1 MRGVRRRIGLASA
14 VGAALVAVTVMGGCA
29 TYHQSPGRPIE
40 ERPRPPQPPAEPPA
54 VANTAPATDSAA
66 PAPPPSM
73 TPSGEE
79 NVRTLVAR
87 DTSAVAKV
95 LARCSGKSLLAE
107 QESTDDATLQLL
119 AQTRAALARGDLA
132 HARSLARNARQLV
145 TSLDCQ

>member
-1 MRGVRRRIGLASA
+1 MRPDRRRIGRVTAWSA
-14 VGAALVAVTVMGGCA
+14 VLVAMAVLGGCA
-29 TYHQSPGRPIE
+29 VYHPQPGRPIE

-54 VANTAPATDSAA
+54 VTNSTPASDSAPTAP
-66 PAPPPSM
+66 PQM

-87 DTSAVAKV
+87 DTTAVAKA
-95 LARCSGKSLLAE
+95 LARCNGKSLLPE
-107 QESTDDATLQLL
+107 QESTYDATLQLM

-145 TSLDCQ
+145 TSLDCP

>member
-1 MRGVRRRIGLASA
+1 
-14 VGAALVAVTVMGGCA
+14 VGAALVALTVLGGCA

-54 VANTAPATDSAA
+54 AANTTPDSAA

-87 DTSAVAKV
+87 DTTAVAKV
-95 LARCSGKSLLAE
+95 LARCNGKTLMAE
-107 QESTDDATLQLL
+107 QESTYDATLQLL

>member
-1 MRGVRRRIGLASA
+1 MRSDRRRIGLAA
-14 VGAALVAVTVMGGCA
+14 ATFALVAMTMLGGCA
-29 TYHQSPGRPIE
+29 TYHPSPGRPIE

-54 VANTAPATDSAA
+54 VANSTPASDSA
-66 PAPPPSM
+66 PAPPQM

-79 NVRTLVAR
+79 NLRTLVAR

-95 LARCSGKSLLAE
+95 LAHCSGKSLMPE
-107 QESTDDATLQLL
+107 QESTYDATLQLL